1 MEIGWDETQDQDF
14 LAEMAAAAKTKT
26 HTAENL
32 VPKGGKAIKGAK
44 ASPVDEEEFSA
55 VSKAIA
61 PKKPAAPKKPKA
73 RKASEGAN
81 DGDEEGVEEVLEFGL
96 GGTPNAKPTADKKP
110 PAKKQ
115 KRPTVSIDSSEIPTG
130 KITLP
135 SGSSAGDELEEAMME
150 DGMAEDDDSSD

>member
-1 MEIGWDETQDQDF
+1 MSGDDSYLRSLSSLSCGLLDGLCQ
-14 LAEMAAAAKTKT
+14 AE
-26 HTAENL
+26 
-32 VPKGGKAIKGAK
+32 
-44 ASPVDEEEFSA
+44 DEEEFSA

-73 RKASEGAN
+73 RKGAN

-96 GGTPNAKPTADKKP
+96 GGTPNAKPAADKKP

-115 KRPTVSIDSSEIPTG
+115 KRPTMSIDSSEIPAG